1 MKIIKFM
8 TPVALFAA
16 VALASTGVCRA
27 QDAAT
32 AARATDFKQL
42 YEEQKRRNDD
52 LERRLR
58 VLEEHSKQDL
68 EVAKKEEPEETLKK
82 KEVPEGKEAPEEPL
96 KKKDLP
102 EATLQFLQDTKI
114 SGFVSASYF
123 YNFNR
128 PADGLNTGRGFD
140 INHDEFMANKFDLV
154 LEKAVDYDASAWQAG
169 YKAELIF
176 GQDAAFTQAG
186 GLSLGNQG
194 DLFLGYA
201 EFNVPIGNGLKVY
214 FGKYQTVIG
223 YEYSETELNAN
234 WSGGNQWAI
243 LEPFTHTGLLL
254 GYKWSKLFET
264 QILVNNGWD
273 IVKDNNRS
281 KSFMGIINF
290 TPNDDNFASLTA
302 FGGPEQA
309 GNNSNWRKGVDFVAT
324 HKFTPKF
331 STAAQIDYGQ
341 EDGAK
346 VVGSTVDADG
356 NLVPVTSG
364 GAQWWAAGLWLTY
377 DFSETLSTT
386 LRGDYVNDINGA
398 RTSQAPVSAPFPI
411 NTGQELYSLTLTVN
425 VKPFKGL
432 RIAPEIRWDHSTLD
446 TAFGGHEDQVT
457 VGLGAAYFF

>member
-1 MKIIKFM
+1 MKSRNVLVCLLCM
-8 TPVALFAA
+8 MAWSTPRFLRADDKPAA
-16 VALASTGVCRA
+16 SPP
-27 QDAAT
+27 Q
-32 AARATDFKQL
+32 DFKQL
-42 YEEQKRRNDD
+42 YEEQKRRNDN

-58 VLEEHSKQDL
+58 VLEEHSQQDL
-68 EVAKKEEPEETLKK
+68 DVVKKEVPEETLKK
-82 KEVPEGKEAPEEPL
+82 KELPEGKEVPEETL

-102 EATLQFLQDTKI
+102 EETLQFLQDTKI

-128 PADGLNTGRGFD
+128 PADGMNTGRGFD
-140 INHDEFMANKFDLV
+140 INHNEFMANKFDLV
-154 LEKAVDYDASAWQAG
+154 LEKPVDYDASAWQAG

-186 GLSLGNQG
+186 GLSLGDQG
-194 DLFLGYA
+194 DLFLGYL
-201 EFNVPIGNGLKVY
+201 EVNVPIGKGLKVY

-234 WSGGNQWAI
+234 WSGGNQWTI

-254 GYKWSKLFET
+254 SYKWSELFET

-309 GNNSNWRKGVDFVAT
+309 GNNANWRKGVDLVVT

-331 STAAQIDYGQ
+331 STAVQIDYGQ

-356 NLVPVTSG
+356 NLVPVISG
-364 GAQWWAAGLWLTY
+364 GAQWWGAGLWLTY

-386 LRGDYVNDINGA
+386 LRSDYVNDINGA

-432 RIAPEIRWDHSTLD
+432 RIAPEIRWDHSTLG